1 MRRRGTPTLYELAR
15 STSAPESTGRPSSG
29 ALEVAMRSI
38 RIPLGFL
45 WLLGVCVLIL
55 AVVAYAF
62 GYGRGRSAGFAEG
75 VSQKLEEQ
83 AAQASVRTVR
93 DPLRQPA
100 QVTLAA
106 ETSPAA
112 PAEESPAGSAPVP
125 AGGEPRQAGYWYFTL
140 ARPSAAAA
148 NEMLAFCRAEGLDAH
163 LVSED
168 NGKSR
173 KIIVLPPLANSEAR
187 KTPAGQALEAK
198 IKKAG
203 DRWKA
208 KAKGNRNFSDAYPE
222 LFKG

>member
-15 STSAPESTGRPSSG
+15 STSASDTSSRPSSG

-45 WLLGVCVLIL
+45 WLLGVGVLIL

-83 AAQASVRTVR
+83 AAQASVRTVLRTVR
-93 DPLRQPA
+93 DPLRQSAP
-100 QVTLAA
+100 VSVAA
-106 ETSPAA
+106 EPAATERPAA
-112 PAEESPAGSAPVP
+112 PTPVP
-125 AGGEPRQAGYWYFTL
+125 TGGDPRQPGYWYFTL
-140 ARPSAAAA
+140 ARPSSAAA

-173 KIIVLPPLANSEAR
+173 KIIVLPPLANAEAR

>member
-15 STSAPESTGRPSSG
+15 STSASDASSRPSSG

-100 QVTLAA
+100 PVTVAA
-106 ETSPAA
+106 EPAPEPVAAERPAA
-112 PAEESPAGSAPVP
+112 PAPVP
-125 AGGEPRQAGYWYFTL
+125 TGGDPRQAGYWYFTL

-173 KIIVLPPLANSEAR
+173 KIIVLPPLANAEAR